1 MSQGNLNSQPPNS
14 PDPRRKR
21 YPRPQPFWKTTII
34 QFLRGTIGVLEV
46 TVDKLETEP
55 SSDDSSATVSGGIL
69 NGIRSLL
76 PVGLA
81 SQLSDTA
88 LGGAIVLV
96 AVVLIWG
103 TTSIFTGKTTE
114 IAKAPEIEPVTPTI
128 STPEATITPTVSPPI
143 AVDIEPSPPIVEETP
158 VVEATEEPI
167 EEVPEP
173 IPTETPTPVFVPLTP
188 EQTLIASIENRIS
201 EVSDR
206 VSSGII
212 KSTQANFATSSLV
225 IKVSDQWYDLKP
237 SQQDKLALEMFQRS
251 QELDF
256 SHLEI
261 VDILDRLVA
270 RNPVIGTEMII
281 FKRDLNQPEQA

>member
-1 MSQGNLNSQPPNS
+1 MSQGNPNSQPPNS

-21 YPRPQPFWKTTII
+21 YPTPQPFWKTTII

-46 TVDKLETEP
+46 TVDKLEAEP
-55 SSDDSSATVSGGIL
+55 SGDDSGSTGSGGIL
-69 NGIRSLL
+69 NRIRSLL

-81 SQLSDTA
+81 SRLSDTA
-88 LGGAIVLV
+88 LSGAIALL
-96 AVVLIWG
+96 AAVLIWG
-103 TTSIFTGKTTE
+103 TTSIFTGKPTE
-114 IAKAPEIEPVTPTI
+114 VATVPEIEPVTPTI
-128 STPEATITPTVSPPI
+128 PTPEATITPPI
-143 AVDIEPSPPIVEETP
+143 STDVEPSPPIVEETP
-158 VVEATEEPI
+158 ITKATEEPL
-167 EEVPEP
+167 EEIPEP
-173 IPTETPTPVFVPLTP
+173 IPTPTPTPVFVPLTP

-201 EVSDR
+201 QVSDR

-212 KSTQANFATSSLV
+212 KSTQANFATSSLI

-237 SQQDKLALEMFQRS
+237 NQQDKLAFEMFQRS

-281 FKRDLNQPEQA
+281 FQRQINQFGQG